1 MHSVLIVCVGNLCR
15 SPMAEGLLRRALA
28 VEPAL
33 SMAVESAG
41 THAPSGQPA
50 DAHAVAVMRRHGMDI
65 DAHRSR
71 LLTAPLCAQFDLIL
85 TMDRPQR
92 SEIIRRFPQAGGK
105 VFILDEQPVPDPF
118 GRPEHVFVE
127 CFHQMAQAVDRWQ
140 FRIRMLANQNRG
152 IQR

>member
-1 MHSVLIVCVGNLCR
+1 MHSVLVVCVGNLCR
-15 SPMAEGLLRRALA
+15 SPMAEGLLRRALVA
-28 VEPAL
+28 APAL
-33 SMAVESAG
+33 SVTVESAG
-41 THAPSGQPA
+41 THAPGGLPA
-50 DAHAVAVMRRHGMDI
+50 DEHAVEVMHRHGMDI

-71 LLTAPLCAQFDLIL
+71 LLTASLCAQFDLIL

-92 SEIIRRFPQAGGK
+92 SEIIRRFPNAGGK
-105 VFILDEQPVPDPF
+105 VFTLDDQPVPDPF

-140 FRIRMLANQNRG
+140 SRIRMLAKPNRG